1 MVKKHWF
8 FKQLFCHI
16 LLFLSPW
23 HRHVGIFNIVTPII
37 KALKSVI
44 IFFFCSMGIFA
55 WCLSYLWAALTS
67 FRICMC
73 VQAWACIF
81 CFSAY
86 SLSFQSSLAYLPLSL
101 TEQLKALQW
110 ILAANSDIWLQTKRV
125 SLLII
130 LSQERERYT
139 APSMLWNF
147 IACWEIVN
155 TW

>member
-1 MVKKHWF
+1 MLEF
-8 FKQLFCHI
+8 SI
-16 LLFLSPW
+16 LSP
-23 HRHVGIFNIVTPII
+23 PL
-37 KALKSVI
+37 LKPLKVFFL
-44 IFFFCSMGIFA
+44 FFFFSMGIFA

-73 VQAWACIF
+73 VQAWAWVF

-86 SLSFQSSLAYLPLSL
+86 SLSFHSSLAYLPLSL

-110 ILAANSDIWLQTKRV
+110 IWAANSDIWLQTERV

-147 IACWEIVN
+147 IACLGNCEYLVSFII
-155 TW
+155 TWNWWSFIWFRFYKCLN